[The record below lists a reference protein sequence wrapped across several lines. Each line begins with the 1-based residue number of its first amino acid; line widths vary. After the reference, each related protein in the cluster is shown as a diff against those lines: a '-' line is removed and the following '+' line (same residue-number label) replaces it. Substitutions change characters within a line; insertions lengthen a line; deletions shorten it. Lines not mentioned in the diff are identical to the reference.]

1 MGRVRESQRE
11 SKTVTKNQRE
21 SERVRESQREP
32 ERVRQSQRESER
44 VRESHREPERERERE
59 RVRKG
64 QRGQFNKEILNT
76 STGNQLMEL
85 MTKWHELYK
94 LCNSRAVFSCSKAF
108 KGR

>member
-44 VRESHREPERERERE
+44 VRESHRERERERE